1 VSGGG
6 GSTSLLAFSDLVG
19 PPGGPMTFA
28 DPGGSQLGKLSGGLS
43 PSAAPPPVQQPPPGS
58 SSQDPQDDSLL
69 YASAASSRLSGGGVP
84 LSGKSSQ
91 QLDYGAGTSAAG
103 YGSPS
108 AAALMGYSPLT
119 GGGGSGTGD
128 HMATASGGGGV
139 VTKQEAFGLE
149 ATTVQQQQQAAA
161 AAAASLAEFNQAT
174 SKGHEILSQVCYVSL
189 KGQCHEI
196 FCFWFF
202 KSISFP
208 PAPEYPI
215 RTVSNFFENSRR
227 YTQLKVDHRCR

>member
-1 VSGGG
+1 VGG
-6 GSTSLLAFSDLVG
+6 GSASLLAFSDLVG
-19 PPGGPMTFA
+19 PPSGPMTFA

-43 PSAAPPPVQQPPPGS
+43 PSAAPPPVQQPPQGS

-91 QLDYGAGTSAAG
+91 QQLDYGAGTSAAG

-108 AAALMGYSPLT
+108 AAAALMGYTPLT
-119 GGGGSGTGD
+119 GGGASGTGD
-128 HMATASGGGGV
+128 HMGTGSGGGV

-174 SKGHEILSQVCYVSL
+174 SKGHEILSQVCDGIWL
-189 KGQCHEI
+189 KGKI
-196 FCFWFF
+196 
-202 KSISFP
+202 
-208 PAPEYPI
+208 
-215 RTVSNFFENSRR
+215 
-227 YTQLKVDHRCR
+227 

>member
-6 GSTSLLAFSDLVG
+6 GSAALLAFSDLVG
-19 PPGGPMTFA
+19 PASGPMTFA

-69 YASAASSRLSGGGVP
+69 YASATSSRLSGGGVP
-84 LSGKSSQ
+84 LSGKSQQ
-91 QLDYGAGTSAAG
+91 QLDYGTGTSAAG

-119 GGGGSGTGD
+119 GGGASGGTGD
-128 HMATASGGGGV
+128 HMAAGSGGGV

-149 ATTVQQQQQAAA
+149 ATTVQQQQQQQQQTAAA

-174 SKGHEILSQVCYVSL
+174 SKGHEILSQVCDGL
-189 KGQCHEI
+189 
-196 FCFWFF
+196 
-202 KSISFP
+202 
-208 PAPEYPI
+208 
-215 RTVSNFFENSRR
+215 
-227 YTQLKVDHRCR
+227 

>member
-1 VSGGG
+1 MSGGG
-6 GSTSLLAFSDLVG
+6 GSASLLAFSDLVG
-19 PPGGPMTFA
+19 PPGGPMTFV
-28 DPGGSQLGKLSGGLS
+28 DPGGSQLAKLSGGLS
-43 PSAAPPPVQQPPPGS
+43 PSAAPPPVQQQPPGS

-91 QLDYGAGTSAAG
+91 QQLDYGAGTSAAG

-119 GGGGSGTGD
+119 GSASGGTGD
-128 HMATASGGGGV
+128 HMATASSGGV

-174 SKGHEILSQVCYVSL
+174 SKGHEILSQVCN
-189 KGQCHEI
+189 GI
-196 FCFWFF
+196 
-202 KSISFP
+202 
-208 PAPEYPI
+208 
-215 RTVSNFFENSRR
+215 
-227 YTQLKVDHRCR
+227 